1 MRRPAYIAMLVVSL
15 AVLFAFATAPAVA
28 QMTPGSMMEQSEKV
42 LQHKGQMGGEAEAEF
57 GGEAKA
63 GASQERKTEGEVK
76 AKMKAE
82 GKADVKAEPKAEMKT
97 EGKAEVSKEP
107 KAQMKGEGKAEVK
120 TEPKA
125 SMPGAAKTGEEMKAG
140 MKGESKGDVR
150 GKPEAGIIGTMPRAD
165 ISARAQGGTAIVLRV
180 DMPENCLRVRSGPS
194 AASDIITCVPQG
206 QTLNLVGVFS
216 EDGRWA
222 QLDNNGWVFFS
233 QLRTDV
239 KPSGAEWEKAAAA
252 GKKSKGKKAYRG
264 HKFRHY
270 YGCFYPGYYYY
281 GYPGYYYGYGGHSY
295 GFPRFFG
302 RHGGA
307 WY

>member
-1 MRRPAYIAMLVVSL
+1 MRRPAYIAMLAVSL

-63 GASQERKTEGEVK
+63 GASQEKRTEGEG
-76 AKMKAE
+76 KAE
-82 GKADVKAEPKAEMKT
+82 MKAEPKAEMKT
-97 EGKAEVSKEP
+97 EGKAAVSTEP
-107 KAQMKGEGKAEVK
+107 KAQMKGEGKADVK

-125 SMPGAAKTGEEMKAG
+125 SIPGAAKTGEEMKAG
-140 MKGESKGDVR
+140 MKGESKGEVR

-165 ISARAQGGTAIVLRV
+165 ISARAQGRTAIVLSV

-194 AASDIITCVPQG
+194 ASSDIITCVPQG

-239 KPSGAEWEKAAAA
+239 RPSGAEWEKAAAE
-252 GKKSKGKKAYRG
+252 GKKSKGKKMYRG

-281 GYPGYYYGYGGHSY
+281 GYPGYYHYGYRSHSS
-295 GFPRFFG
+295 GFPGFFG
-302 RHGGA
+302 RPGGL